1 MKTDVKTT
9 CQNCKK
15 DITDKRLGAK
25 FCSTSCRV
33 NWNNKQKRRLEAKLE
48 QKREEE
54 KKALPNWTLW
64 LIRKR
69 KVLLVYLIL
78 IVIIIFQ
85 TIGIIRLFQENKD
98 LRNQHQEQQKT
109 TELKKGPF

>member
-9 CQNCKK
+9 CQNCEKE
-15 DITDKRLGAK
+15 IIGKRLGAK
-25 FCSTSCRV
+25 FCSSSCRV
-33 NWNNKQKRRLEAKLE
+33 NFNNKQKRRLEAKLE

-54 KKALPNWTLW
+54 KESLPNWTLW

-85 TIGIIRLFQENKD
+85 TIGIIRLFQENKA
-98 LRNQHQEQQKT
+98 LKIQHQDKIENRNVND
-109 TELKKGPF
+109 

>member
-1 MKTDVKTT
+1 METDVKTT

-48 QKREEE
+48 LER
-54 KKALPNWTLW
+54 KKAEKDLPNWILF

-78 IVIIIFQ
+78 VVIIIFQ

-98 LRNQHQEQQKT
+98 LKIQHQEQQKT
-109 TELKKGPF
+109 DVH

>member
-1 MKTDVKTT
+1 METDVKTT
-9 CQNCKK
+9 CQNCGKE
-15 DITDKRLGAK
+15 IIGKRLGAK

-33 NWNNKQKRRLEAKLE
+33 NFNNKQKRRLEAKLE
-48 QKREEE
+48 LQR
-54 KKALPNWTLW
+54 KKAEKDLPNWILF

-98 LRNQHQEQQKT
+98 LKIQHQDKETIETDISK
-109 TELKKGPF
+109 P

>member
-1 MKTDVKTT
+1 METDVKTT

-48 QKREEE
+48 LER
-54 KKALPNWTLW
+54 KKAEKDLPNWTLW

-69 KVLLVYLIL
+69 KVLLVYFIL

-85 TIGIIRLFQENKD
+85 TIGIIRLFQENKA
-98 LRNQHQEQQKT
+98 LKIQHQDKETIQT
-109 TELKKGPF
+109 DI

>member
-1 MKTDVKTT
+1 MEIDVKTT

-15 DITDKRLGAK
+15 EITGKRLGAK

-48 QKREEE
+48 LERKKVE
-54 KKALPNWTLW
+54 KDLPNWFLW

-98 LRNQHQEQQKT
+98 LKIQQLDKET
-109 TELKKGPF
+109 TQTEIPEI